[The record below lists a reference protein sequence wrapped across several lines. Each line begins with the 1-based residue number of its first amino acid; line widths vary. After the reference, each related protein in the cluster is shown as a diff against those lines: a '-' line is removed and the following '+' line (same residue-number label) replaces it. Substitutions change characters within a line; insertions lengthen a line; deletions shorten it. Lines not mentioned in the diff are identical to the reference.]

1 MEIGTVIGSVWATK
15 KSDKI
20 VGQKFL
26 VVELLRRKNTGSAY
40 LQERTDSSGLCGG
53 ELMVAADTIG
63 AGIGDLV
70 LLSRGHAARLLAG
83 EQVPVDASVAGII
96 DSLDIPG

>member
-26 VVELLRRKNTGSAY
+26 VVELVRRRNTGPEC
-40 LQERTDSSGLCGG
+40 LQDETEPFWGSGG

-70 LLSRGHAARLLAG
+70 LLCRGHAARLLAG

-96 DSLDIPG
+96 DSLDIPV

>member
-20 VGQKFL
+20 LGQKFL
-26 VVELLRRKNTGSAY
+26 VVELMGRRNHGREGVPKMA
-40 LQERTDSSGLCGG
+40 ESSGFCGG
-53 ELMVAADTIG
+53 EIMVAADTIG